1 MGPPSSLLPPISYLK
16 TMRTPLAALSLL
28 LVTATPAFAAE
39 AGAKGGLLDP
49 HLGLMTWTII
59 VFVLLLGGLW
69 KFAWGPILEAVNGR
83 EQALRDAM
91 AAAERDRNEAA
102 KLVAEQR
109 AAIEA
114 ARNEA
119 QRYIAEGRATA
130 ESMRGEMLE
139 QTRLQQAE
147 LLARARKEIESEKVK
162 AIDELR
168 REAVD
173 LALAGAGKLIG
184 QKLDGAADR
193 ALVENYLATLGT
205 K

>member
-1 MGPPSSLLPPISYLK
+1 MRSILSAALLLALTASPA
-16 TMRTPLAALSLL
+16 LAA
-28 LVTATPAFAAE
+28 AE
-39 AGAKGGLLDP
+39 GGKVNLLDP
-49 HLGLMTWTII
+49 HYGLITWTIV
-59 VFVLLLGGLW
+59 VFFATFFILRA
-69 KFAWGPILEAVNGR
+69 FAWKPILNAVQSR
-83 EQALRDAM
+83 EQRLLDAI
-91 AAAERDRNEAA
+91 AAADRDRNEAA
-102 KLVAEQR
+102 KMVAEQK

-139 QTRLQQAE
+139 QTRQQQAE
-147 LLARARKEIESEKVK
+147 LLERARKEIESEKVK

-184 QKLDGAADR
+184 QKLDSDADR
-193 ALVENYLATLGT
+193 KLVEQYLASLGG

>member
-1 MGPPSSLLPPISYLK
+1 
-16 TMRTPLAALSLL
+16 MRKSLAAFALL
-28 LVTATPAFAAE
+28 ALTASPAFAAAAE
-39 AGAKGGLLDP
+39 GEKVNLLEPHAGLIF
-49 HLGLMTWTII
+49 WTIV
-59 VFVLLLGGLW
+59 VFVSTMLILR
-69 KFAWGPILEAVNGR
+69 KFAFGPIVSAVQAR
-83 EQALRDAM
+83 EQAITDAM

-102 KLVAEQR
+102 KLLAEQK

-130 ESMRGEMLE
+130 ESMRSEMLE
-139 QTRLQQAE
+139 QTRAQQAE
-147 LLARARKEIESEKVK
+147 LLERARKEIDSEKAK

-173 LALAGAGKLIG
+173 LAIAGAGKIIS
-184 QKLDGAADR
+184 QKLDGDADR
-193 ALVENYLATLGT
+193 KLVEQYLASLGG

>member
-1 MGPPSSLLPPISYLK
+1 MRSSLPVL
-16 TMRTPLAALSLL
+16 LAFLA
-28 LVTATPAFAAE
+28 PASAAAAE
-39 AGAKGGLLDP
+39 AEGGKVNLLDP
-49 HLGLMTWTII
+49 HYGLMFWTILI
-59 VFVLLLGGLW
+59 FGAVLLVLN
-69 KFAWGPILEAVNGR
+69 KYAWNPILDAVRGR
-83 EQALRDAM
+83 EQALTDAI
-91 AAAERDRNEAA
+91 AAAAADRDTASR
-102 KLVAEQR
+102 LLAEHR

-139 QTRLQQAE
+139 QTRLQQSE
-147 LLARARKEIESEKVK
+147 ILERARKEIESEKVK

-184 QKLDGAADR
+184 QRLDSGADR
-193 ALVENYLATLGT
+193 ALVEQYLATLGN

>member
-1 MGPPSSLLPPISYLK
+1 M
-16 TMRTPLAALSLL
+16 MRTPFAALSLL
-28 LVTATPAFAAE
+28 LVTATPALAAE
-39 AGAKGGLLDP
+39 GAAKPGLLDP
-49 HLGLMTWTII
+49 HLGLMTWTIG
-59 VFVLLLGGLW
+59 VFVVLMIGL
-69 KFAWGPILEAVNGR
+69 KVFAYGPILEAVRGR
-83 EQALRDAM
+83 EQALNDAM

-102 KLVAEQR
+102 RLMAEQK

-147 LLARARKEIESEKVK
+147 LLERARKEIESEKVK

-184 QKLDGAADR
+184 QKLDGSADR
-193 ALVENYLATLGT
+193 ALVEQYLASLGS

>member
-1 MGPPSSLLPPISYLK
+1 
-16 TMRTPLAALSLL
+16 MRALSALL
-28 LVTATPAFAAE
+28 ALTLLASPASAAE
-39 AGAKGGLLDP
+39 VGAKVNLLDP
-49 HLGLMTWTII
+49 HYGLMIITITIFVI
-59 VFVLLLGGLW
+59 VMFVLRKL
-69 KFAWGPILEAVNGR
+69 AWGPMLEAVRGR
-83 EQALRDAM
+83 EQALTDAM

-102 KLVAEQR
+102 KLLADQR

-139 QTRLQQAE
+139 QTRQQQGE
-147 LLARARKEIESEKVK
+147 LLDRARKEIESEKSK

-184 QKLDGAADR
+184 QKLDNETDR
-193 ALVENYLATLGT
+193 KLVEQYLNSLGG

>member
-1 MGPPSSLLPPISYLK
+1 
-16 TMRTPLAALSLL
+16 MRLSPVALIALVAL
-28 LVTATPAFAAE
+28 TAVTAVTAAPAHAAE
-39 AGAKGGLLDP
+39 AGAKPGLLDP
-49 HLGLMTWTII
+49 HLGLMTWTLAIFI
-59 VFVLLLGGLW
+59 VVLLILK
-69 KFAWGPILEAVNGR
+69 KFAWGPILEAVNAR
-83 EQALRDAM
+83 EQAITDAM
-91 AAAERDRNEAA
+91 AAAERDRNDAA
-102 KLVAEQR
+102 KLLAEQR

-139 QTRLQQAE
+139 QTRQQQGE
-147 LLARARKEIESEKVK
+147 LLDRARKEIESEKSK

-173 LALAGAGKLIG
+173 LALAGAGRLIG
-184 QKLDGAADR
+184 QKLDADADR
-193 ALVENYLATLGT
+193 KLVEEYLTSLGG

>member
-1 MGPPSSLLPPISYLK
+1 
-16 TMRTPLAALSLL
+16 MRRTFLALALLSLS
-28 LVTATPAFAAE
+28 ASPAFAAE
-39 AGAKGGLLDP
+39 AAEGAKPGLLDP
-49 HLGLMTWTII
+49 HLGLMTWTLL
-59 VFVLLLGGLW
+59 VFASLMILLRF
-69 KFAWGPILEAVNGR
+69 FAWGPILEAVKGR

-102 KLVAEQR
+102 KLVADQK

-114 ARNEA
+114 ARTEA

-130 ESMRGEMLE
+130 EAMRSEMLE
-139 QTRLQQAE
+139 QTRTQQAE
-147 LLARARKEIESEKVK
+147 LLERARKEIETEKAK

-173 LALAGAGKLIG
+173 LAIAGAGKLIE

-193 ALVENYLATLGT
+193 AIVEQYLGSLG
-205 K
+205 KR

>member
-1 MGPPSSLLPPISYLK
+1 MLDHYTTSP
-16 TMRTPLAALSLL
+16 TMRRTLLSLALLSLTASPALAAD
-28 LVTATPAFAAE
+28 T
-39 AGAKGGLLDP
+39 GAKPGLLDP
-49 HLGLMTWTII
+49 HYGLMTWTVI
-59 VFVLLLGGLW
+59 VFVLLLLGLW

-83 EQALRDAM
+83 EAALRDAM
-91 AAAERDRNEAA
+91 AAAERDRAEAA
-102 KLVAEQR
+102 KLVAEQK

-114 ARNEA
+114 ARTEA

-130 ESMRGEMLE
+130 EAMRGEMLE
-139 QTRLQQAE
+139 QTRQQQAE
-147 LLARARKEIESEKVK
+147 LLERARKEIESEKTK

-193 ALVENYLATLGT
+193 ALVEQYLASLGS

>member
-1 MGPPSSLLPPISYLK
+1 MRSLL
-16 TMRTPLAALSLL
+16 TAAALLLLSASPASAAEGASGGSLL
-28 LVTATPAFAAE
+28 SINAGLVF
-39 AGAKGGLLDP
+39 
-49 HLGLMTWTII
+49 WTII
-59 VFVLLLGGLW
+59 VFIITLLLLT
-69 KFAWGPILEAVNGR
+69 KFAWGPILSAVRGR
-83 EQALRDAM
+83 EQALLDAM

-102 KLVAEQR
+102 KLVAEQK

-130 ESMRGEMLE
+130 ESMRSEMLE
-139 QTRLQQAE
+139 QTRQQQAE
-147 LLARARKEIESEKVK
+147 LLDRARKEIEAEKAK

-184 QKLDGAADR
+184 QKLDAAADR
-193 ALVENYLATLGT
+193 QIVEQYLASLG
-205 K
+205 KK